1 MIKTGLNE
9 SIADRLTDTSLRY
22 LIHLP
27 AENLSLS
34 SFFNSFTRGPL
45 CESMESFAMKELM
58 NFKFSV
64 FEKKIDSIPSSQK
77 CIKSLVIINQAVA
90 KTI

>member
-9 SIADRLTDTSLRY
+9 SIANRLTDTSLRY
-22 LIHLP
+22 IIHLP

-45 CESMESFAMKELM
+45 CESMESFLDDRDLRHERVTELQI
-58 NFKFSV
+58 FS
-64 FEKKIDSIPSSQK
+64 F
-77 CIKSLVIINQAVA
+77 
-90 KTI
+90 